1 MSEKDQI
8 TVIVGLEYIWTRP
21 HHGVDSVTHALGYQP
36 DRLELRFARDEVVM
50 VHECLRHG
58 WHGYSNELF
67 QAWSK
72 DWASCTEPERAEQKL
87 KLFTKVEEIKCALRD
102 TQDRE
107 LAAGKTTPSYLAAK
121 RNYAERGWQ
130 MFWENKEEDA
140 RNFDEKQEA
149 KKFDKKQEAKKFTME
164 EDEKEFEK
172 EEDPK
177 DFDSRKIISTVAK
190 QGQRRKIKWLKAACK
205 DMAGKLGIPCSKI
218 PIPRV
223 PY

>member
-50 VHECLRHG
+50 VHECFRHG

-87 KLFTKVEEIKCALRD
+87 KLSTKVEEIKCALRE

-121 RNYAERGWQ
+121 RNYAETGWQ

-140 RNFDEKQEA
+140 RNFDEKQDA
-149 KKFDKKQEAKKFTME
+149 RNFDM
-164 EDEKEFEK
+164 

-177 DFDSRKIISTVAK
+177 DFDFRKIISTVAK

-205 DMAGKLGIPCSKI
+205 DMAGKLGIPRSKI

>member
-50 VHECLRHG
+50 VHECFRHG

-87 KLFTKVEEIKCALRD
+87 KLSTKVEEIKCALRE

-140 RNFDEKQEA
+140 RNFDEKQDA
-149 KKFDKKQEAKKFTME
+149 KKFDKKQ
-164 EDEKEFEK
+164 DE
-172 EEDPK
+172 K

-205 DMAGKLGIPCSKI
+205 DMTGKLGIPCSKL
-218 PIPRV
+218 PITRV

>member
-87 KLFTKVEEIKCALRD
+87 KLFTKVEEIKCALRE

-121 RNYAERGWQ
+121 RNYAETGWQ

-140 RNFDEKQEA
+140 RNFDEKQDA
-149 KKFDKKQEAKKFTME
+149 RNFDM
-164 EDEKEFEK
+164 

-205 DMAGKLGIPCSKI
+205 DMAGKLGIPRSKI

>member
-87 KLFTKVEEIKCALRD
+87 KLFTKVEEIKCALRE

-140 RNFDEKQEA
+140 RNFDEKQDA
-149 KKFDKKQEAKKFTME
+149 RNFDM
-164 EDEKEFEK
+164 

-205 DMAGKLGIPCSKI
+205 DMAGKLGIPRSKI

>member
-1 MSEKDQI
+1 M
-8 TVIVGLEYIWTRP
+8 IVGLEYIWTRP

-87 KLFTKVEEIKCALRD
+87 KLFTKVEEIKCALRE

-121 RNYAERGWQ
+121 RNYAETGWQ

-140 RNFDEKQEA
+140 RNFDEKQDA
-149 KKFDKKQEAKKFTME
+149 RNFDM
-164 EDEKEFEK
+164 

-177 DFDSRKIISTVAK
+177 DFDFRKIISTVAK

-205 DMAGKLGIPCSKI
+205 DMAGKLGIPRSKI

>member
-87 KLFTKVEEIKCALRD
+87 KLFTKVEEIKCALRE

-121 RNYAERGWQ
+121 RNYAETGWQ

-140 RNFDEKQEA
+140 RNFDEKQDA
-149 KKFDKKQEAKKFTME
+149 RNFDM
-164 EDEKEFEK
+164 

-177 DFDSRKIISTVAK
+177 DFDFRKIISTVAK

-205 DMAGKLGIPCSKI
+205 DMAGKLGIPRSKI